1 MSATNTIKGPFTFQA
16 AFDEEGKLQWST
28 NRRAVPFQGSPNLKR
43 LKEAAPCTGSLT
55 FLTNGNTVLLG
66 SLKISG
72 KLNPAWLQTKAR
84 KTAEEELKKLER
96 DRTPPKPKE
105 QP

>member
-1 MSATNTIKGPFTFQA
+1 MSATNTLKGPFAFQA
-16 AFDEEGKLQWST
+16 SFDEEGKLQWST

-43 LKEAAPCTGSLT
+43 LKEAAPCSGSLT
-55 FLTNGNTVLLG
+55 FFTNGNTVLFS

-84 KTAEEELKKLER
+84 KIVEEELKKLDR
-96 DRTPPKPKE
+96 DRPPPKRQEP
-105 QP
+105 